1 MVGFSVMGFRYGT
14 GDDNCHYQNCEALV
28 NELVAQD
35 KYHLPDPQPI
45 SDSECR
51 VSDESSIGVYHT
63 RQDKVL
69 VRMHNTRLHRSS
81 GILIC
86 FRIQTVRMLSKT
98 RKARIHASTYLVRIE
113 Y

>member
-1 MVGFSVMGFRYGT
+1 MADYVLMVGVSVMGFRYGT

-69 VRMHNTRLHRSS
+69 VRITLCCIGRQV
-81 GILIC
+81 
-86 FRIQTVRMLSKT
+86 F
-98 RKARIHASTYLVRIE
+98 
-113 Y
+113 